1 MLRLIDS
8 HCHLDFNCFDA
19 DRSDILQSCS
29 TACIEKIIVPA
40 VTIEN
45 IQRLVNLKAASPLIE
60 IAFGCHPMLMKV
72 HPETTVAIAALT
84 AAVEQHAP
92 IAIGEIGLDFYLP
105 ASTTAKMAQR
115 SLFEVQLDLAKQVDL
130 PVILHVRKAHDDVLK
145 ILRQKQLKGG
155 IVHAFSGSLQ
165 QAGQYAELGFLV
177 GIGGALT
184 YPRAQRLKKLFA
196 TLPLT
201 QIVLETDA
209 PDMPLCGQQGE
220 RNSPLNLLVVLE
232 TLAEI
237 RHQTK
242 EQIAEVTRDNCRQL
256 FGF

>member
-19 DRSDILQSCS
+19 DRTDILQSCS

-84 AAVEQHAP
+84 AAVEQHTP

-105 ASTTAKMAQR
+105 AATAEKKAQQN
-115 SLFEVQLDLAKQVDL
+115 LFEAQLDLAKQFNL

-145 ILRQKQLKGG
+145 VLRQKQLKGG

-165 QAGQYAELGFLV
+165 QAGQYADLGFLV

-184 YPRAQRLKKLFA
+184 YPRAQRLQKLFA

-209 PDMPLCGQQGE
+209 PDMPLCGHQGE
-220 RNSPLNLLVVLE
+220 RNSPLNLLVVFE
-232 TLAEI
+232 TLAKI
-237 RHQTK
+237 REESMET
-242 EQIAEVTRDNCRQL
+242 IAAVTFNNCRRL